1 MTEPSS
7 TAVPE
12 DQDPAA
18 LDALL
23 VSAGGPTWQDQDA
36 VLRDLWLQ
44 NLPPPVIAE
53 KLGRSVAAIMTRA
66 VRLGLPR
73 RAAPGRKPGRRLP
86 TTDKPAE
93 SRTRVA
99 TRAEEQAAIVPQA
112 EPRICLMC
120 LTKFASAGRHNR
132 ICNPCK
138 GTADYLAASAIP
150 NIHIEAGF

>member
-7 TAVPE
+7 TTLPDE
-12 DQDPAA
+12 TDPVA
-18 LDALL
+18 LDAML
-23 VSAGGPTWQDQDA
+23 VPAGGPTWQEQDG

-86 TTDKPAE
+86 ATDKVTEAK
-93 SRTRVA
+93 TRLAV
-99 TRAEEQAAIVPQA
+99 RAEEQPASLPQA

-132 ICNPCK
+132 ICSPCK
-138 GTADYLAASAIP
+138 GTADYMAASAIP

>member
-1 MTEPSS
+1 MTESS
-7 TAVPE
+7 PPTLSDA
-12 DQDPAA
+12 DAAA
-18 LDALL
+18 LEAMVLP
-23 VSAGGPTWQDQDA
+23 AGGPTWQEQDGL
-36 VLRDLWLQ
+36 LRDLWLE
-44 NLPPPVIAE
+44 NLPPPVIAD

-86 TTDKPAE
+86 PAE
-93 SRTRVA
+93 KTTESRVRVTA
-99 TRAEEQAAIVPQA
+99 RAEEAAVQMQP

-138 GTADYLAASAIP
+138 GTADYTAASAIP
-150 NIHIEAGF
+150 AIHIEAGF

>member
-7 TAVPE
+7 TALTDEP
-12 DQDPAA
+12 DSAA
-18 LDALL
+18 LDAML
-23 VSAGGPTWQDQDA
+23 VPAGGPTWQDQDGI
-36 VLRDLWLQ
+36 LRDLWLQ

-86 TTDKPAE
+86 TTDKPTETKA
-93 SRTRVA
+93 RVTA
-99 TRAEEQAAIVPQA
+99 RVEEHAVAVPQP